1 MSMRTP
7 IARVRGLGAAK
18 FGTAHWWVQR
28 TTSLA
33 LIPLSV
39 WFVASVVAMAG
50 AEYEDVRAWL
60 SSPIAAGLMLLLIF
74 NVFYHMILGLQ
85 VIIED
90 YVDPEPVKLTA
101 LLAVKAGSIVLGV
114 IAALSVLTIFVQ
126 G

>member
-33 LIPLSV
+33 LIPLTV
-39 WFVASVVAMAG
+39 WFVASMVAMAG

-101 LLAVKAGSIVLGV
+101 LLVVKAAAIVLGV
-114 IAALSVLTIFVQ
+114 IAALSVLTILVQ